1 MLCWRLNFQNEL
13 DCPSYTFLQIR
24 VIKAAHHLRHLE
36 MTKIKRMLREKYWF
50 PTMNTMV
57 EQIIGEYFECQ
68 ITRKQHNQE
77 PVKPIVTP
85 GKPWDIIAVD
95 FGWPLQFGSRNLRS

>member
-1 MLCWRLNFQNEL
+1 
-13 DCPSYTFLQIR
+13 
-24 VIKAAHHLRHLE
+24 

-57 EQIIGEYFECQ
+57 EQIIGECFECQ
-68 ITRKQHNQE
+68 FTRKQHNQE